1 MCRNRNCIRLPRN
14 LLAAFWL
21 VFGALPLPAQ
31 TSQVDRAQ
39 LFRAN
44 APPVPVVPGVPSGE
58 ELGYATHSE
67 NDADLG
73 AQRILKK
80 VEEYKAWT
88 VQFGLPIYYTSNV
101 ALVRSGEKDDVVFA
115 PGLAVTYQPR
125 ITKTL
130 FGEFSL
136 QQQFFEYGEFDEFNF
151 TSFDAIAGL
160 VYYLPQFHNLSLR
173 ARYDFNR
180 LTDNSF
186 NEFFTNHEL
195 VFAAELP
202 FQFSR
207 AHHLLLGGNVNISLE
222 ADPLRPQRNDYET
235 FLAYAVSFSRSF
247 SVDAAARLAVRDY
260 RLGDRVDLSEMLSVS
275 ANYRIA
281 DWLAVS
287 AISSFAWN
295 QSNHSVFD
303 YKVANVG
310 GAIAVTMHF

>member
-1 MCRNRNCIRLPRN
+1 MHPTTIPSPIRSNVLVV
-14 LLAAFWL
+14 LCWLAT
-21 VFGALPLPAQ
+21 ALPSLAQ

-44 APPVPVVPGVPSGE
+44 APSGPVEPGAAPGE
-58 ELGYATHSE
+58 DLGYAAHSE

-73 AQRILKK
+73 EERILKR
-80 VEEYKAWT
+80 VDEYKAWT

-101 ALVRSGEKDDVVFA
+101 ALVRNGEQDDVVFA
-115 PGLAVTYQPR
+115 PAVAVTYQPR

-130 FGEFSL
+130 FAEFSL
-136 QQQFFEYGEFDEFNF
+136 QHQFFEYAKFGELNF
-151 TSFDAIAGL
+151 TSFDATAGL
-160 VYYLPQFHNLSLR
+160 VYYLPQFHNLTLR
-173 ARYDFNR
+173 AHYDFNR
-180 LTDNSF
+180 FTDDSF

-207 AHHLLLGGNVNISLE
+207 AHHLSVGGNVNISLD
-222 ADPLRPQRNDYET
+222 ADPQRPQRNDYET
-235 FLAYAVSFSRSF
+235 FLTYGVSLSRSF
-247 SVDAAARLAVRDY
+247 SLDAAVRLAVRDY
-260 RLGDRVDLSEMLSVS
+260 RLGDRVDLNELVSAS

-281 DWLAVS
+281 DWLALS

-310 GAIAVTMHF
+310 GALAISFRF